1 MPRRKQAASTL
12 QRQASPGTTR
22 SNQGGPRPNMR
33 DSRVPAASTTAAH
46 RLPHAVSAWQR
57 AAGNSAT
64 NQLVHRSLQIQR
76 MTYPAI
82 KPLAGVKPATEARLA
97 QIAQVAGI
105 VPSDDVASIF
115 KKLGSYGR
123 SNFKYDSGAESLG
136 NALSKNTFNC
146 ETLSDLFIVMVLMVK
161 NPEDI
166 ATSKAT
172 EPNPIIFKG
181 SLSAG
186 GCSNQVPNVT
196 GRPWVMYSG
205 GHTVATVG
213 GTIYDLTTGLVGGF
227 SNSDYVIGKT
237 LGNKQ
242 YRFVVDGVSVDL
254 QSNSQVLG
262 GLYGADP
269 VAGAAADTT

>member
-1 MPRRKQAASTL
+1 MARRTQAASTL
-12 QRQASPGTTR
+12 QRPASPGATR
-22 SNQGGPRPNMR
+22 SNQGSARPNM
-33 DSRVPAASTTAAH
+33 DSRVPTASRAVIH

-64 NQLVHRSLQIQR
+64 NQLVQRSLQIQR

-82 KPLAGVKPATEARLA
+82 KPLAGIKPATEARLA

-105 VPSDDVASIF
+105 VPGDDVSGIF

-123 SNFKYDSGAESLG
+123 SNFKYDSGAESLA
-136 NALSKNTFNC
+136 NALGKNTFNC
-146 ETLSDLFIVMVLMVK
+146 ESLSDLFIVMVLMVK

-166 ATSKAT
+166 ATSKVT

-205 GHTVATVG
+205 GHTVASVG
-213 GTIYDLTTGLVGGF
+213 GTLYDLTTGLIGGF
-227 SNSDYVIGKT
+227 GNSDYVVGKA

-242 YRFVVDGVSVDL
+242 YRFVVDSVSVDL
-254 QSNSQVLG
+254 HSNSQVLG
-262 GLYGADP
+262 GLYGADT
-269 VAGAAADTT
+269 VAGTASENP